1 MVSKEYTKKNI
12 DWNYLIYVAV
22 LVCFGLAMLASA
34 SAPMGYVKFNDSYF
48 YLKRQVLYGILPGA
62 LLCLVALKLNSEFFR
77 RFAWIGYFACVILLI
92 LAFIPG
98 LALVINGSN
107 SWVQL
112 FGFSF
117 QPGEFMKLGL
127 IFLMASML
135 SDPRRDLKDW
145 QYGLLPVLVFVA
157 LPLGLVLLQPD
168 LGTMLILGAIA
179 FFMLFYAKLPW
190 SYLIVIGALGLTVF
204 GAMIMSQPYRMER
217 LNIFMHPE
225 LDPQGVGYHVNQAF
239 LAVGSGGFWGLGY
252 GHSRQ
257 KYQYLPEVNAD
268 SIYAVIAEEMGFVV
282 SAGLLFLILLIATR
296 GLKIA
301 KNCTDDFDRYIVV
314 GVTAWFFCQSMINIG
329 AMVGVMPLTGV
340 PLPFISHGGSAML
353 ASLIAV
359 GVVLNLSKND
369 K

>member
-1 MVSKEYTKKNI
+1 MVSRDAVKKI
-12 DWNYLIYVAV
+12 DWNYFIYTIILIS
-22 LVCFGLAMLASA
+22 FGLAMLASA

-48 YLKRQVLYGILPGA
+48 YLKRQFFYGILPGA
-62 LLCLVALKLNSEFFR
+62 LLFFIALKANSEIFR
-77 RFAWIGYFACVILLI
+77 RFAWIGYFACMGLLVA
-92 LAFIPG
+92 AFIPG
-98 LALVINGSN
+98 LSLVINGSH
-107 SWVQL
+107 SWIQI
-112 FGFSF
+112 FGSSF

-127 IFLMASML
+127 IFLLAAML
-135 SDPRRDLKDW
+135 SDPRRNLKDW

-168 LGTMLILGAIA
+168 LGTMLILGAIS
-179 FFMLFYAKLPW
+179 FFMLFYAKVPW
-190 SYLIVIGALGLTVF
+190 SYLIILGLLGLVVF
-204 GAMIMSQPYRMER
+204 IAMVAMKPYRMER
-217 LNIFMHPE
+217 LDMFMHPE
-225 LDPQGVGYHVNQAF
+225 LDPQGVGYQVNQAF

-268 SIYAVIAEEMGFVV
+268 SIFAVIAEEMGFII
-282 SAGLLFLILLIATR
+282 SIGLIFLIFLIAMR

-314 GVTAWFFCQSMINIG
+314 GVTAWFFCQSVINIG

-340 PLPFISHGGSAML
+340 PLPFVSHGGSATLISL
-353 ASLIAV
+353 AAV

-369 K
+369 

>member
-1 MVSKEYTKKNI
+1 MVDKKYAGKKI
-12 DWNYLIYVAV
+12 DWNYLIYIIILIV
-22 LVCFGLAMLASA
+22 FGLAMLASA
-34 SAPMGYVKFNDSYF
+34 SAPLGYVKFNDSYF
-48 YLKRQVLYGILPGA
+48 YLKRQVLFGILPGA
-62 LLCLVALKLNSEFFR
+62 LLFLVALKANSEIFR
-77 RFAWIGYFACVILLI
+77 RFAWTGYFACVILLV

-98 LALVINGSN
+98 LSLTIHGSS
-107 SWVQL
+107 SWVQI

-127 IFLMASML
+127 IFLLAAML
-135 SDPRRDLKDW
+135 SDPRRNLKDW

-157 LPLGLVLLQPD
+157 VPLGLVLLQPD
-168 LGTMLILGAIA
+168 LGTMFIMGAIT
-179 FFMLFYAKLPW
+179 FFMLFSAKLPW
-190 SYLIVIGALGLTVF
+190 SYLFILGVLGLTVF
-204 GAMIMSQPYRMER
+204 VVMIMAKPYRMER

-257 KYQYLPEVNAD
+257 KYQYLPEVDAD
-268 SIYAVIAEEMGFVV
+268 SVYAVIAEEMGFVV
-282 SAGLLFLILLIATR
+282 AAGLVFLILLIAWR

-301 KNCTDDFDRYIVV
+301 KNCTDDFDRYVVV
-314 GVTAWFFCQSMINIG
+314 GVTAWFFCQSTINIG

-340 PLPFISHGGSAML
+340 PLPFVSHGGSAML

-359 GVVLNLSKND
+359 GVVLNLSKNE
-369 K
+369 